1 MTSGKTE
8 NHHLAATDGG
18 TVASSDTA
26 AGGYAAATAPTAAHA
41 TDSNAGATG
50 PSPRVVHSRA
60 DYLAALAEL
69 PGSVGLV
76 MTMGALHEGHLELVR
91 QAHTHTDH
99 VVVTIFVNPTQFAP
113 GEDFD
118 AYPRTL
124 EADVAA
130 LTTVGADLVWAPA
143 PEDVYPEEPLIT
155 LDPGPVGRHLEGASR
170 PTHFAGVALVVTKV
184 LNLTRPQVALF
195 GEKDAQ
201 QLAVIR
207 AFVRD
212 LDMPVQIVGV
222 PIVRDTDGVA
232 LSSRNQ
238 YLSAEERVSARSLNR
253 ALRVAAEAAAAG
265 APPALVIASARQ
277 VLDAEPGVEID
288 YVELV
293 DDHSFQPLSAG
304 HPSGRVQ
311 ARLLIAARVGTTRLI
326 DNAVMTVEVRG

>member
-1 MTSGKTE
+1 MTHT
-8 NHHLAATDGG
+8 
-18 TVASSDTA
+18 
-26 AGGYAAATAPTAAHA
+26 
-41 TDSNAGATG
+41 
-50 PSPRVVHSRA
+50 PRVVHTRA
-60 DYLAALAEL
+60 DYLAALAEIRATPNSTL
-69 PGSVGLV
+69 GLV
-76 MTMGALHEGHLELVR
+76 MTMGALHDGHLELVR
-91 QAHTHTDH
+91 QARQYATH

-130 LTTVGADLVWAPA
+130 LSTVGADLVWAPS
-143 PEDVYPEEPLIT
+143 PEEVYPVEPVISLS
-155 LDPGPVGRHLEGASR
+155 PGILGAHLEGASR
-170 PTHFAGVALVVTKV
+170 PTHFGGVALVVTKV
-184 LNLTRPQVALF
+184 LNLTQPEVAMF

-212 LDMPVQIVGV
+212 LDMPVRIIGV

-232 LSSRNQ
+232 LSSRNA

-253 ALRVAAEAAAAG
+253 ALGVAAQAAAAG
-265 APPALVIASARQ
+265 APPALVTAAARQ
-277 VLDAEPGVEID
+277 VLDVETGVDVD

-293 DDHSFQPLSAG
+293 DDLTFQPLTTASEPVA
-304 HPSGRVQ
+304 

-326 DNAVMTVEVRG
+326 DNAAMTVGGRA

>member
-1 MTSGKTE
+1 MTSGNTK
-8 NHHLAATDGG
+8 NHHHAAAPTN
-18 TVASSDTA
+18 ASSSV
-26 AGGYAAATAPTAAHA
+26 AGQRPL
-41 TDSNAGATG
+41 
-50 PSPRVVHSRA
+50 VVHSRA
-60 DYLAALAEL
+60 DYLNALTAL

-76 MTMGALHEGHLELVR
+76 MTMGALHDGHLELVR
-91 QAHTHTDH
+91 QAHTHADH

-124 EADVAA
+124 NADVAA

-184 LNLTRPQVALF
+184 LNLTRPKVALF

-212 LDMPVQIVGV
+212 LDMPIQIVGV

-238 YLSAEERVSARSLNR
+238 YLSAEERVRARALNR
-253 ALRVAAEAAAAG
+253 ALKVGAEAAAAG
-265 APPALVIASARQ
+265 GAPTLIIAAARQ
-277 VLDAEPGVEID
+277 VLDAEGGVDID

-293 DDHSFQPLSAG
+293 DELSFQPLNAGSARG
-304 HPSGRVQ
+304 SVQ

-326 DNAVMTVEVRG
+326 DNMAMTVEVQG

>member
-1 MTSGKTE
+1 MTHT
-8 NHHLAATDGG
+8 
-18 TVASSDTA
+18 
-26 AGGYAAATAPTAAHA
+26 
-41 TDSNAGATG
+41 
-50 PSPRVVHSRA
+50 PRVVHTRA

-69 PGSVGLV
+69 RATPGANLGLV

-91 QAHTHTDH
+91 QACQHSSH

-113 GEDFD
+113 GEDFE

-130 LTTVGADLVWAPA
+130 LSTVGVDLVWAPA
-143 PEDVYPEEPLIT
+143 PEDVYPVEPVISLS
-155 LDPGPVGRHLEGASR
+155 PGIVGAHLEGASR

-184 LNLTRPQVALF
+184 LNLTQPDVAMF

-212 LDMPVQIVGV
+212 LDIPVRIIGV

-232 LSSRNQ
+232 LSSRNV
-238 YLSAEERVSARSLNR
+238 YLSEAERVSARSLNR
-253 ALRVAAEAAAAG
+253 ALGVAGQAAAAG
-265 APPALVIASARQ
+265 APPALVIAAARQ
-277 VLDAEPGVEID
+277 VLDVEPGVDVD
-288 YVELV
+288 YIELV
-293 DDHSFQPLSAG
+293 DDMTFQPLTSTNEPVA
-304 HPSGRVQ
+304 

-326 DNAVMTVEVRG
+326 DNAAMTIGGRA

>member
-1 MTSGKTE
+1 MT
-8 NHHLAATDGG
+8 HMPH
-18 TVASSDTA
+18 
-26 AGGYAAATAPTAAHA
+26 
-41 TDSNAGATG
+41 
-50 PSPRVVHSRA
+50 VVHTRT
-60 DYLAALAEL
+60 DYLEQLAHIRRD
-69 PGSVGLV
+69 PSASIAVV

-91 QAHTHTDH
+91 QARTHATH

-113 GEDFD
+113 GEDYD

-130 LTTVGADLVWAPA
+130 LATVGADLVWAPST
-143 PEDVYPEEPLIT
+143 EEVYPVQ
-155 LDPGPVGRHLEGASR
+155 PVINLSAGIVGQFLEGASR
-170 PTHFAGVALVVTKV
+170 PTHFGGVALVVLKV
-184 LNLTRPQVALF
+184 LNLTQPKVALF

-212 LDMPVQIVGV
+212 LDMPVHIVGV

-238 YLSAEERVSARSLNR
+238 YLSPEERIHAQALSR
-253 ALRVAAEAAAAG
+253 ALSVAKQAALTG
-265 APPALVIASARQ
+265 APPALIIAAAQQ
-277 VLDAEPGVEID
+277 VLSVEPGVDVD

-293 DDHSFQPLSAG
+293 NDATFQTLTRSENV
-304 HPSGRVQ
+304 SGTVQ

-326 DNAVMTVEVRG
+326 DNAAFTVEVS

>member
-1 MTSGKTE
+1 MTSGNAK
-8 NHHLAATDGG
+8 NHHH
-18 TVASSDTA
+18 
-26 AGGYAAATAPTAAHA
+26 AAAPTNASPSAARQRPH
-41 TDSNAGATG
+41 
-50 PSPRVVHSRA
+50 VVHSRA
-60 DYLAALAEL
+60 DYLSALTEL

-76 MTMGALHEGHLELVR
+76 MTMGALHDGHLELVR
-91 QAHTHTDH
+91 QAHTHADH

-124 EADVAA
+124 EADIAA

-143 PEDVYPEEPLIT
+143 PEDVYPEAPLIT
-155 LDPGPVGRHLEGASR
+155 LDPGPVGHHLEGASR

-184 LNLTRPQVALF
+184 LNLTRPKVALF

-212 LDMPVQIVGV
+212 LDMPVEIVGV

-238 YLSAEERVSARSLNR
+238 YLSPEERTRARALNR
-253 ALRVAAEAAAAG
+253 ALTVGAEAAAVG
-265 APPALVIASARQ
+265 AAPTLVIAAARQ
-277 VLDAEPGVEID
+277 VLDAEGGVDID

-293 DDHSFQPLSAG
+293 DDHSFQPLNAGSAR
-304 HPSGRVQ
+304 GRVQ

-326 DNAVMTVEVRG
+326 DNMAMTVEVRG

>member
-1 MTSGKTE
+1 MTSGNAE
-8 NHHLAATDGG
+8 NHHSERAAGITVPAHNAATPPPG
-18 TVASSDTA
+18 ASPCND
-26 AGGYAAATAPTAAHA
+26 ATSPTRGHAP
-41 TDSNAGATG
+41 
-50 PSPRVVHSRA
+50 RLVHSRA
-60 DYLAALAEL
+60 DYLDALATL

-76 MTMGALHEGHLELVR
+76 MTMGALHDGHLELVR
-91 QAHTHTDH
+91 QAHTYADH

-113 GEDFD
+113 GEDFE

-124 EADVAA
+124 EADIAA

-143 PEDVYPEEPLIT
+143 PEDVYPEEPMIT

-184 LNLTRPQVALF
+184 LNLTRPKVALF

-222 PIVRDTDGVA
+222 PIVRDADGVA

-253 ALRVAAEAAAAG
+253 ALAVGAEAAATG
-265 APPALVIASARQ
+265 APPALVRASARQ
-277 VLDAEPGVEID
+277 VLDAQPGVAID

-293 DDHSFQPLSAG
+293 DEHSFKPLGAGSAKG
-304 HPSGRVQ
+304 SVQ

-326 DNAVMTVEVRG
+326 DNMAMTVEVRG